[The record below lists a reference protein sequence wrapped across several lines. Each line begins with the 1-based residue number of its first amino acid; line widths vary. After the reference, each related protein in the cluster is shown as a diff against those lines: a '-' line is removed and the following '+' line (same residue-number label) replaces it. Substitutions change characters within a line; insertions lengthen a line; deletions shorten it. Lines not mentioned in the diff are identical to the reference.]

1 MNQKYGVSRKIAS
14 FSQAFGGYILTF
26 LAIVQGLLLIPLYLS
41 YINVDLYGYWLTILS
56 VISLLNIVNFGINE
70 VVVPRI
76 SRAYA
81 LKDYDE
87 MMSYFVNS
95 LIIYI
100 TTCVIFFFLCLFA
113 SLFLNE
119 ILNIAPQS
127 FFVIKTCFF
136 IATTTSIITVVNQ
149 LLADFSNATLKPQF
163 QMITRIVSQILG
175 LGVTVFLVIND
186 YGIVSIAIGLLLS
199 EALGCLVSG
208 FYVYRKIKVYN
219 KKFQINIL
227 KIKELLSLVPAMF
240 SAILGNK
247 LIDESPQL
255 IITNIISAE
264 MTTAYVVTKKVAEI
278 ILRLVRTSIISL
290 LPSLSNANAKEELWK
305 QQKIVKII
313 LFIGSLFSFVSFSMY
328 IMLNKN
334 FVNLWLSQSIA
345 LDQAVILLIGL
356 STFVFSMVEIFK
368 YFHFSIGNF
377 EYPSY
382 LALLGG
388 VFSTCFSLIFVSSLG
403 VLAMPVGCLI
413 VASIILI
420 LSSYNFF
427 KRLEM
432 SISIGSVKRAILFV
446 AFIVLIG
453 TNVLKFDFASGW
465 MDFIITLT
473 FLSLI
478 LLGTSVVFYYKQL
491 IKILLLIRGK

>member
-41 YINVDLYGYWLTILS
+41 YINVDLYGHWLTILS
-56 VISLLNIVNFGINE
+56 VISLLNIVNFAINE

-240 SAILGNK
+240 SAI
-247 LIDESPQL
+247 
-255 IITNIISAE
+255 
-264 MTTAYVVTKKVAEI
+264 
-278 ILRLVRTSIISL
+278 
-290 LPSLSNANAKEELWK
+290 
-305 QQKIVKII
+305 
-313 LFIGSLFSFVSFSMY
+313 
-328 IMLNKN
+328 
-334 FVNLWLSQSIA
+334 
-345 LDQAVILLIGL
+345 
-356 STFVFSMVEIFK
+356 
-368 YFHFSIGNF
+368 
-377 EYPSY
+377 
-382 LALLGG
+382 
-388 VFSTCFSLIFVSSLG
+388 
-403 VLAMPVGCLI
+403 
-413 VASIILI
+413 
-420 LSSYNFF
+420 
-427 KRLEM
+427 
-432 SISIGSVKRAILFV
+432 
-446 AFIVLIG
+446 
-453 TNVLKFDFASGW
+453 
-465 MDFIITLT
+465 
-473 FLSLI
+473 
-478 LLGTSVVFYYKQL
+478 
-491 IKILLLIRGK
+491 